1 MNELLE
7 GILCRE
13 FDFDFSNLESKRR
26 WNYYPILIVY
36 NKCILYKLICDIFV
50 IYSYGNYEI
59 MII

>member
-26 WNYYPILIVY
+26 WNYCPILIVY
-36 NKCILYKLICDIFV
+36 NESILYKLTCDIFV